1 MIISIIVRHPLLEIP
16 SCRSGPKA
24 EREIHLTFLLFGQ
37 EQDKSGRTYL
47 CGLLHSALC
56 ACANKH
62 PRNTSDCQE
71 GGRGGEYVVVLFQGG
86 RCSLSTDFSMFI
98 KNGRVLLINSF
109 CGWMVHANFNY
120 KTSSFNNIHY
130 HRSWETEKQTDYSWT
145 DMGFFSRGQGRFDS
159 MVPLAPAG
167 KCSNYTHTH
176 THTHTQIWSMIKTAF
191 LQKKKKVLIS

>member
-62 PRNTSDCQE
+62 PRSTSDCQE

-98 KNGRVLLINSF
+98 KNGRILLINSF
-109 CGWMVHANFNY
+109 CGWMVHVNFSY
-120 KTSSFNNIHY
+120 KTRPATFI
-130 HRSWETEKQTDYSWT
+130 TTVAEKQRKRLAIPGLTWVFLK
-145 DMGFFSRGQGRFDS
+145 GSRL
-159 MVPLAPAG
+159 V
-167 KCSNYTHTH
+167 
-176 THTHTQIWSMIKTAF
+176 W
-191 LQKKKKVLIS
+191 